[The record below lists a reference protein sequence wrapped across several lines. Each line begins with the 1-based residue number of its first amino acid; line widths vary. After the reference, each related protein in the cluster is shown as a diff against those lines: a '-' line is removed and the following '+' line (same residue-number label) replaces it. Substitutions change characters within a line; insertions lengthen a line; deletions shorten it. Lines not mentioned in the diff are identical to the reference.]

1 MDSDPENFFITE
13 LADTSLG
20 GGRLILTLFDR
31 MFELFTIQY
40 DINASTSAIRDNE
53 ENLLVEFDP
62 PQKFKVKSRTDG
74 AQIDWTDD
82 RIDPRKGIR
91 LVSTISDRPP

>member
-1 MDSDPENFFITE
+1 
-13 LADTSLG
+13 
-20 GGRLILTLFDR
+20 

-82 RIDPRKGIR
+82 RVDPRKGIR
-91 LVSTISDRPP
+91 LVSTISTVLRQTLMLQIIMFRIITSRPTCPC